1 MEFFL
6 PDPDVVRI
14 PPNAT
19 RLVELQAKPYPDG
32 KRIRVVLDVTPFQQK
47 PYIDLIIQDST
58 GVIAATTS
66 IVEPVENK
74 LELTLHIRRPPID
87 STAQFTL
94 SATLYY
100 PDLGE
105 VDHRLLCI
113 VLPSPTQ

>member
-6 PDPDVVRI
+6 SDPDIVRF
-14 PPNAT
+14 PPNDT
-19 RLVELQAKPYPDG
+19 RLVDLQAEPYPDG

-47 PYIDLIIQDST
+47 PYIDLDLKDST
-58 GVIAATTS
+58 GVIAATSS

-74 LELTLHIRRPPID
+74 LELTLHIRRPPTD

-100 PDLGE
+100 PDFGE

-113 VLPSPTQ
+113 VLPTPTQ

>member
-6 PDPDVVRI
+6 SDPDVVRF
-14 PPNAT
+14 PPKDI
-19 RLVELQAKPYPDG
+19 RLVDLQAEPYPDG
-32 KRIRVVLDVTPFQQK
+32 KRIRVVLDLTPFQQK
-47 PYIDLIIQDST
+47 PYIDLNLKDSA

-66 IVEPVENK
+66 IVEPVTNR
-74 LELTLHIRRPPID
+74 LELTLHIRRPPTD
-87 STAQFTL
+87 SIAQFTL

-105 VDHRLLCI
+105 VDHRLLDL